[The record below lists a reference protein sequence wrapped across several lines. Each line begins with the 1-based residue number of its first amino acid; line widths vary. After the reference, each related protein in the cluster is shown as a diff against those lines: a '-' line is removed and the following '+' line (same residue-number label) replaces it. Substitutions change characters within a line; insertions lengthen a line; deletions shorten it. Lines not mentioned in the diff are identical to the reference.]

1 MKKLFYV
8 IILCCLAFP
17 YTAHAEEINSIS
29 KTDSAFFH
37 AIYQKDISYTAD
49 SDSIICEKRQLIL
62 IADSILK
69 NKDGIGIILK
79 DTSLFQFGLRHDT
92 FVFCL
97 KNINVAYWDTVDS
110 PMVAIQ
116 YIQQKSGDTLLY
128 SVPLS
133 IKENKSYALQP
144 TLIQTL
150 FSPKWMWWTIGGICV
165 IVLLIAGGIV
175 LFLFLKKKNEKDSL
189 IKSDTKNDHPI
200 DDGKSGDDDKSGDDK
215 SGDDDSSDDNID
227 KGGYNKEIKRLNGI
241 IADLKEKQKTIK
253 EEVEADAQK
262 TLDEAQQKWNQE
274 KEKLQK
280 AEEEK
285 LARKEKEIEN
295 IKAESNKELLKK
307 EEKISKLKNEID
319 ELEKKVKSIRDE
331 VSNEKQKEIDAL
343 DEKLRSTKKD
353 LTSTSEEL
361 RTTKSTLEKTEGQLS
376 NANSQIEYL
385 QESQRQYAE
394 KITFAPY
401 AEAYS
406 NQIKELFDIEHNI
419 NEGVIKLSK
428 KGLEDP
434 YHLFKATHRFKTG
447 LAEIDMEKFQ
457 VEVEMAAKKQMT
469 FTGNGIA
476 HLATLKG
483 DELEKQVRM
492 YFVLNYLAKYISAL
506 QIYNE
511 SLIGLE
517 KLMDDVKDADV
528 AQFIQARKQLE
539 SLYEAMKIKVI
550 CPHLFDSIGNNMD
563 LRVEQVDA
571 GFDSGDILEI
581 MNCLVYAVDGQKP
594 TDKIFVKAQQ

>member
-8 IILCCLAFP
+8 TIFCSLVLPRI
-17 YTAHAEEINSIS
+17 AHAEETDTIA

-37 AIYQKDISYTAD
+37 AIYQKDISYAAD
-49 SDSIICEKRQLIL
+49 SDSIISEKRQLIL
-62 IADSILK
+62 IADTIL
-69 NKDGIGIILK
+69 NSKDSIGIILE
-79 DTSLFQFGLRHDT
+79 DTSLFQLGLKRDT

-97 KNINVAYWDTVDS
+97 KNINVVHWDTVDS
-110 PMVAIQ
+110 PMVAIR
-116 YIQQKSGDTLLY
+116 YIQQESSDTLLY

-175 LFLFLKKKNEKDSL
+175 LFFRLKKKKEKDPKPIEHSGEN
-189 IKSDTKNDHPI
+189 DTPI
-200 DDGKSGDDDKSGDDK
+200 GNPTTDDDN
-215 SGDDDSSDDNID
+215 DDNDVIGTGSD
-227 KGGYNKEIKRLNGI
+227 NNEIKRLNDRI
-241 IADLKEKQKTIK
+241 KKLENEKTQLIDSHNKAIEELKADAKKTLD
-253 EEVEADAQK
+253 DAQK
-262 TLDEAQQKWNQE
+262 AWDDEKKQLQKDEQAKKTKEIDNIKADYQKQLDKKDKDINNIKDELKAE
-274 KEKLQK
+274 KEK
-280 AEEEK
+280 
-285 LARKEKEIEN
+285 
-295 IKAESNKELLKK
+295 
-307 EEKISKLKNEID
+307 
-319 ELEKKVKSIRDE
+319 VKTIRDE
-331 VSNEKQKEIDAL
+331 VTAEKKKEIDGL
-343 DEKLRSTKKD
+343 NEKLNTANED
-353 LTSTSEEL
+353 L
-361 RTTKSTLEKTEGQLS
+361 RTTKKELTSTKNTLEDTQKDLS

-394 KITFAPY
+394 KITFVPY

-406 NQIKELFDIEHNI
+406 NQIKKLFDIEHSI
-419 NEGVIKLSK
+419 SEGVIKLSK

-483 DELEKQVRM
+483 DELAKQVRL
-492 YFVLNYLAKYISAL
+492 YFVLNYLSKYIGAL

-517 KLMDDVKDADV
+517 KLMNDVNAADV
-528 AQFIQARKQLE
+528 AQFVQARQQLE
-539 SLYEAMKIKVI
+539 SLYAEMQIKVI

-563 LRVEQVDA
+563 LRVEQIDA
-571 GFDSGDILEI
+571 GYDSGDILEI

>member
-1 MKKLFYV
+1 M
-8 IILCCLAFP
+8 
-17 YTAHAEEINSIS
+17 
-29 KTDSAFFH
+29 
-37 AIYQKDISYTAD
+37 QKDEQA
-49 SDSIICEKRQLIL
+49 
-62 IADSILK
+62 
-69 NKDGIGIILK
+69 
-79 DTSLFQFGLRHDT
+79 
-92 FVFCL
+92 
-97 KNINVAYWDTVDS
+97 
-110 PMVAIQ
+110 
-116 YIQQKSGDTLLY
+116 
-128 SVPLS
+128 
-133 IKENKSYALQP
+133 
-144 TLIQTL
+144 
-150 FSPKWMWWTIGGICV
+150 
-165 IVLLIAGGIV
+165 
-175 LFLFLKKKNEKDSL
+175 KK
-189 IKSDTKNDHPI
+189 T
-200 DDGKSGDDDKSGDDK
+200 
-215 SGDDDSSDDNID
+215 
-227 KGGYNKEIKRLNGI
+227 
-241 IADLKEKQKTIK
+241 
-253 EEVEADAQK
+253 
-262 TLDEAQQKWNQE
+262 
-274 KEKLQK
+274 
-280 AEEEK
+280 
-285 LARKEKEIEN
+285 KEIEN
-295 IKAESNKELLKK
+295 IKADYQKQLDKK
-307 EEKISKLKNEID
+307 DKDINNIKD
-319 ELEKKVKSIRDE
+319 ELKAEKDKVKTIREEVTAEKK
-331 VSNEKQKEIDAL
+331 KEIDGL
-343 DEKLRSTKKD
+343 NQKLNTANEDLRTTKKD
-353 LTSTSEEL
+353 L
-361 RTTKSTLEKTEGQLS
+361 KSTQTTLEETKNNLS

-406 NQIKELFDIEHNI
+406 NQIKGLFDIEHSI

-483 DELEKQVRM
+483 DELAKQVRL
-492 YFVLNYLAKYISAL
+492 YFVLNYLSKYIGAL

-517 KLMDDVKDADV
+517 KLMEDVNASDV
-528 AQFIQARKQLE
+528 AQFLQARKQLE
-539 SLYEAMKIKVI
+539 SLYEAMQIKVI